1 MEKCYIDGEC
11 YDLAEGIDFKQDVD
25 RWLTFLV
32 ELEDENNVMEAMLE
46 LAKENFIRVTA
57 NDSNIPYQEYE
68 QIMNDRME
76 YNKSCINFI
85 SERLT

>member
-11 YDLAEGIDFKQDVD
+11 YDLAEGIEFKQDVD
-25 RWLTFLV
+25 RWLAFLV

-68 QIMNDRME
+68 KIMNNRME
-76 YNKSCINFI
+76 CNKSCIDFI

>member
-11 YDLAEGIDFKQDVD
+11 YDLAEGIEFKQDVD
-25 RWLTFLV
+25 RWLAFLV

-46 LAKENFIRVTA
+46 LAKENLIRITA

-68 QIMNDRME
+68 KIMNNRME
-76 YNKSCINFI
+76 CNKSCINFI
-85 SERLT
+85 SEGLT

>member
-46 LAKENFIRVTA
+46 LVKENFIRVMA
-57 NDSNIPYQEYE
+57 NDNNIPYQEYE

-76 YNKSCINFI
+76 CNKSCINFI
-85 SERLT
+85 SEGLT